1 MNELKKDDEIFCPEC
16 GKQIKRKA
24 VICVHCGV
32 QVGEL
37 KTLIKKEDEKI
48 KVPVK
53 SKLTAV
59 LLSAFLGYWSWLY
72 TYKKNHAKFWISLG
86 VILAIIIIIFVLVI
100 IVINYNAALFENY
113 GTWIWLFWLMCN
125 GGIWLWAL
133 IDNATKSDSFYDNYP
148 NG

>member
-1 MNELKKDDEIFCPEC
+1 MNEFKKEDEIFCPEC
-16 GKQIKRKA
+16 GKPIKRNA
-24 VICVHCGV
+24 VICVNCGV

-37 KTLIKKEDEKI
+37 KTPIKREDEKI

-59 LLSAFLGYWSWLY
+59 LLSVFLGYWSWLY
-72 TYKKNHAKFWISLG
+72 TYKKNYAKFWISLG
-86 VILAIIIIIFVLVI
+86 GIMVIIIIIFALVI
-100 IVINYNAALFENY
+100 LVINYNMALFVNY

-133 IDNATKSDSFYDNYP
+133 IDNATKSDSFYENYP